1 MGNDSVI
8 YIRTDGNS
16 KIATGHFVRCLCIAQ
31 ALEEMGKKVCF
42 LVSDHTSFEL
52 LKDLCN
58 TVFDGVSFS
67 FDTRILESAVFDN
80 LDLEIDELCSFL
92 GDRKHLFD
100 DTVSSTKITSKGS
113 NTKPIILVDSYYVT
127 EAYFQSLNQVASVA
141 YMDDLRSFD
150 YDVDLVINYDVIP
163 PSKEEEY
170 KQAYTKAKTC
180 LLGAAYTPLRE
191 QFQNQSVELRDQ
203 IQNILV
209 TTGGSDPYKFTE
221 SISSFLISEKFSVDI
236 HIVVG
241 RLFQNIETL
250 EALSIKYPH
259 VHLHQNIKDMASL
272 MKQCDFAISAAG
284 TTLYELCALGIPTIS
299 FTFADNQMI
308 MAETFHETGAIPYM
322 GDLRESSSICDKI
335 YHHLENIINH
345 PNLLQSQQQKMQ
357 YIVDGNGSIKIAEA
371 LINLSV
377 N

>member
-1 MGNDSVI
+1 MGTDSVI

-16 KIATGHFVRCLCIAQ
+16 KIATGHLVRCLCIAQ
-31 ALEEMGKKVCF
+31 ALEEMGKQVCF
-42 LVSDHTSFEL
+42 LVSDHTSSEL

-58 TVFDGVSFS
+58 TVFYEVSFS

-80 LDLEIDELCSFL
+80 LDLEIEELCSMF
-92 GDRKHLFD
+92 G
-100 DTVSSTKITSKGS
+100 
-113 NTKPIILVDSYYVT
+113 NAKPIILVDSYYVT

-170 KQAYTKAKTC
+170 KQAYTKVKTT
-180 LLGAAYTPLRE
+180 LLGAGYTPLRK
-191 QFQNQSVELRDQ
+191 QFQNRKIEFKES
-203 IQNILV
+203 IKNILI
-209 TTGGSDPYKFTE
+209 TTGGSDPYHFTE
-221 SISSFLISEKFSVDI
+221 AMSSQLLLQNSDLNI

-241 RLFQNIETL
+241 RLFDNVDTLETL
-250 EALSIKYPH
+250 SQKYPQI
-259 VHLHQNIKDMASL
+259 HLHQNVKDMATL
-272 MKQCDFAISAAG
+272 MKQCDYAISAAG
-284 TTLYELCALGIPTIS
+284 TTSYELCALGIPTIS

-308 MAETFHETGAIPYM
+308 MAETFAETGAIPYM
-322 GDLRESSSICDKI
+322 GDLRKSSSICDKI
-335 YHHLENIINH
+335 YHHLVNIINH
-345 PNLLQSQQQKMQ
+345 PTLLQSQQQKMQ

-371 LINLSV
+371 LVNL